1 MLNKKLMSL
10 GIAVVF
16 TLSSLTTTVFAA
28 DFKIQTK
35 GSNVTIKFDN
45 PGKGKG
51 NGNGNHNDNDDDNDN
66 DDHKNNNGKKY
77 KFNDSQDVIWALN
90 AIEKLAGKGIIGGVG
105 QGKFAPQNKV
115 TQLEALAMVLRLTG
129 DNDEADS
136 RKNQV
141 HPKYKGIMSSWG
153 MGYIFVAIE
162 KGILLPE
169 ELSGFNPN
177 TPAKRHEIAKYIIRA
192 MGKTDEALKHM
203 DEELT
208 FKDSSAV
215 PEKSVGYVYLINELE
230 IMVGN
235 NNMFKPMEPVT
246 RAEMAVLL
254 DRAEGDFTLP
264 DTDNR
269 KNNTVFVSA
278 DTNDNEITVKV
289 KGTSVTYDVL
299 EGVQVYKNNSFQ
311 TLEDL
316 VAGDVLQLTLND
328 SKKVIFI
335 EVVKEASEDDKEE
348 TAVSFSAVSY
358 SNLPE
363 VLQNEVNDLKSKE
376 NYRAY
381 KYNGYIYLL
390 AAMGKQNT
398 GGYDIDIQK
407 VTKVLNDGE
416 YTIEAVVDTDEP
428 ASGSYNTQS
437 ITYPYSVVK
446 FKSFDNIENV
456 VFLDKDNDELAD
468 VEIADVNEVSTVEG
482 QIYDIVTSSRTIKV
496 EKSNGTKVSYVVPS
510 SAEIIVNG
518 DDNAVFSDLEEG
530 MNVEI
535 EITDD
540 KVTKVTA
547 EDSEANELSF
557 EAVDYSDLSSRLK
570 EQVDYLKLAKNY
582 KAYEYGDYVYLIATM
597 GKRTSDDYKIDINNV
612 YKVENGS
619 KYTIKAEVEIDTPSS
634 TSGNVTVYPYSIVR
648 FKNFNNIDGVRFVD
662 EDNDKLAET
671 KIVALDEA
679 VAVEGTISTI
689 TSSNR
694 TIKVQKSNGSIVTLT
709 IPSDA
714 EITVNDNENESF
726 SDLVKGMTVKVEIID
741 ERVAKVVAKDTL
753 TEVKGTL
760 TGISISTEKKITLK
774 VGSTTKTYTVASDVD
789 VIIDGATAR
798 VEDFRVND
806 ELTLKFTNGLLVEI
820 EAK

>member
-1 MLNKKLMSL
+1 MLKKKLMSL
-10 GIAVVF
+10 GIAAVF

-28 DFKIQTK
+28 DFDKLNT
-35 GSNVTIKFDN
+35 GANVTVKFTK
-45 PGKGKG
+45 PG
-51 NGNGNHNDNDDDNDN
+51 NGNGNGQNKLN
-66 DDHKNNNGKKY
+66 KNVGKNY
-77 KFNDSQDVIWALN
+77 KFVDSEDISWALN
-90 AIEKLAGKGIIGGVG
+90 SIEKLAGKGIIGGVG

-115 TQLEALAMVLRLTG
+115 THLEALAMVLRLTG

-141 HPKYKGIMSSWG
+141 HPKYKGVMSSWG

-169 ELSGFNPN
+169 ELSSFNPG

-192 MGKTDEALKHM
+192 MGKTDEALEHM

-269 KNNTVFVSA
+269 KNNAVFVSA
-278 DTNDNEITVKV
+278 DADDNEITVKI

-299 EGVQVYKNNSFQ
+299 EGVQVYKDDSFQ
-311 TLEDL
+311 ALEDL
-316 VAGDVLQLTLND
+316 TAGDTLQLTLND
-328 SKKVIFI
+328 SKEVIFI
-335 EVVKEASEDDKEE
+335 EVVKEASDDEE
-348 TAVSFSAVSY
+348 EESDVSFTEVAY

-363 VLQNEVNDLKSKE
+363 VLQDEVDDLKSEE
-376 NYRAY
+376 NYEAY
-381 KYNGYIYLL
+381 EYNGYIYLL
-390 AAMGKQNT
+390 AAMGEKNT
-398 GGYDIDIQK
+398 GGYDIDIEK
-407 VTKVLNDGE
+407 VTKVLDDDK

-428 ASGSYNTQS
+428 SSGSYVTQS
-437 ITYPYSVVK
+437 ITSPYSVVK
-446 FKSFDNIENV
+446 FKSFDDIENV
-456 VFLDKDNDELAD
+456 VFLDKDDDELAD
-468 VEIADVNEVSTVEG
+468 VEIDDVDEVSTVEG
-482 QIYDIVTSSRTIKV
+482 EIYDIVSSSRTIKV
-496 EKSNGTKVSYVVPS
+496 EKSNGAEVSYTVPT

-518 DDNAVFSDLEEG
+518 DDDAEFSDLEEG
-530 MNVEI
+530 MSVEVEI
-535 EITDD
+535 EDS

-547 EDSEANELSF
+547 EDSDADEVSF

-582 KAYEYGDYVYLIATM
+582 KAYEYDDYVYLIATM
-597 GKRTSDDYKIDINNV
+597 GKKTSDDYKIEIGNV
-612 YKVENGS
+612 YKVENGDE
-619 KYTIKAEVEIDTPSS
+619 YTVKAEVEIDTPSS
-634 TSGNVTVYPYSIVR
+634 TSDNDTVYPYSIVR
-648 FKNFNNIDGVRFVD
+648 FKNFDDINAVRFVD

-671 KIVALDEA
+671 KVVELDEE
-679 VAVEGTISTI
+679 VTVEGTITTI
-689 TSSNR
+689 TSSSK
-694 TIKVQKSNGSIVTLT
+694 TIKVQKSNGSVVTLT

-714 EITVNDNENESF
+714 EITVNGDEDEDF
-726 SDLVKGMTVKVEIID
+726 SDLVKGMKVEVEIID
-741 ERVAKVVAKDTL
+741 ERVAKVVAEDTN
-753 TEVKGTL
+753 TEVEGTL
-760 TGISISTEKKITLK
+760 TGISISTEKKITVK
-774 VGSTTKTYTVASDVD
+774 VGSTTKTYTVSSDVKV
-789 VIIDGATAR
+789 VIDDETAR
-798 VEDFRVND
+798 VEDLKVND

-820 EAK
+820 EAE